1 MFDFVLMVAIGG
13 FIGWSTNV
21 LAVKALFR
29 PIEPRPFGPFDI
41 QGLLPKRRGELA
53 EKLGATVEQ
62 NLLNARDLAA
72 QVKPSDLEPIVD
84 RMVAEYTHEMRQKVQ
99 QDFPNMSIVIQPL
112 ISFGG
117 PLVARAIRQRLPEMI
132 ERGADVFV
140 QKVSVQKLVREKVEQ
155 MDLEKLESV
164 ILSVSARELVWIE
177 RLGGI
182 LGMLVGA
189 LQWGIMR
196 LL

>member
-1 MFDFVLMVAIGG
+1 MLEFLLTVIIGG

-29 PIEPRPFGPFDI
+29 PIQPRPIGPFDI

-53 EKLGATVEQ
+53 EKLGETIEQ
-62 NLLNARDLAA
+62 NLLSTRELAS

-84 RMVAEYTHEMRQKVQ
+84 QMVAEYTHEMRQKVQ
-99 QDFPNMSIVIQPL
+99 QDFPNMSFVIQPL

-132 ERGADVFV
+132 ERGAEVLV
-140 QKVSVQKLVREKVEQ
+140 QKVSVKKLVRDKVEQ

-182 LGMLVGA
+182 LGMLVGV
-189 LQWGIMR
+189 LQWGVMR